1 MKNNGQKILSEKNL
15 LTFFPAEK
23 NLLRVR
29 EFWIVLIWPILAT
42 LVVGFI
48 IACGFGYILT
58 LYFNR
63 PLLVLSSSI
72 LILAVASSIIAKI
85 LIDWHGHFYILTT
98 HRILEV
104 CYKPLFSTYINNV
117 ILNQVKSTEV
127 DIEGNG
133 LINQLFNIGNVMIT
147 FDRPTHQEEFRLMN
161 IKNPKAVGFLFAE
174 VLDFKKADVM
184 DNPVWFKTKKPE
196 HPFRFTQE
204 IFPGGAIA

>member
-1 MKNNGQKILSEKNL
+1 MKNNGQEILSEKNL
-15 LTFFPAEK
+15 LTFFPLEK

-42 LVVGFI
+42 LGAGFI
-48 IACGFGYILT
+48 LAYGLGYIFT
-58 LYFNR
+58 FYFNR
-63 PLLVLSSSI
+63 PLLLLSSSI
-72 LILAVASSIIAKI
+72 LVLAVVSSIIAKI

-127 DIEGNG
+127 DVEGNG

-174 VLDFKKADVM
+174 VLDCKKTDVM
-184 DNPVWFKTKKPE
+184 ENPVWFRTNKPD
-196 HPFRFTQE
+196 HPLRFTEE